1 MAEIISESLLE
12 SKLRAFDLDHMD
24 WSDKQYKE
32 YAVKAMD
39 GNSLREL
46 LIEDIK
52 YRKEHGLNV
61 VASCDG
67 WQGKGKSL
75 FMSSFAMIVG
85 KIYGNN
91 FPLSASNVYYSPID
105 LDFRLEN
112 GHIEGETFL
121 RDEHRYSNHGEGSRL
136 VNENLADY
144 EEQLRITQTNLLFA
158 SVKAQDHAHF
168 FWFEAKQTNFDPIE
182 KTPEG
187 KPKPL
192 SVTAVLKTPLYTE
205 RDCFV
210 WRGLVTLPAPSL
222 EYLKAYDLRKR
233 EYTQKDL
240 REKGDNALAQIKPYA
255 EKVIK
260 SREEDLI
267 KRTRDGFVN
276 PQKEELIKLVV
287 SEAIGSRKFTVSG
300 YRSMIAYIQDELKK
314 KYMRHNEEMLVQ
326 LEKKRQEQFEQR
338 QALIDERRRE
348 DEERRLRKEE
358 LQKLKLELEKQR
370 VQIKK
375 ERNELL
381 KKCALDEELEKE
393 DEENAKQLEE
403 EGGINAQ
410 C

>member
-1 MAEIISESLLE
+1 MVEIISESLLE
-12 SKLRAFDLDHMD
+12 QRLRSFDLEHMD

-32 YAVKAMD
+32 YALKAMD
-39 GNSLREL
+39 SNALREL
-46 LIEDIK
+46 LIEDLK
-52 YRKEHGLNV
+52 YRKEHGLNI

-75 FMSSFAMIVG
+75 FQSSFGMIVG
-85 KIYGNN
+85 KIFGHP
-91 FPLSASNVYYSPID
+91 FKAENVYYSPID
-105 LDFRLEN
+105 LDFRLESQN
-112 GHIEGETFL
+112 IEGETFL

-168 FWFEAKQTNFDPIE
+168 FWFEAKQTNFDPVE

-210 WRGLVTLPAPSL
+210 WRGLITLPVPPM
-222 EYLKAYDLRKR
+222 EYLQAYDKRKR
-233 EYTQKDL
+233 DYTQRDL

-260 SREEDLI
+260 LREEDLI

-276 PQKEELIKLVV
+276 PQKEELIKLIVAEV
-287 SEAIGSRKFTVSG
+287 IGSRKFTVSG
-300 YRSMIAYIQDELKK
+300 SKSMFAYIQDELKK
-314 KYMRHNEEMLVQ
+314 KYLKHNEQVFEG
-326 LEKKRQEQFEQR
+326 LEKKRQAQFEQR
-338 QALIDERRRE
+338 IALLDERRRE
-348 DEERRLRKEE
+348 DKERRLRKEE
-358 LQKLKLELEKQR
+358 LQKMKMDIERER
-370 VQIKK
+370 V
-375 ERNELL
+375 RL
-381 KKCALDEELEKE
+381 KKDLYEMRKKGALD
-393 DEENAKQLEE
+393 DELEE
-403 EGGINAQ
+403 EEAGSESDGQVEERAKKD
-410 C
+410 

>member
-1 MAEIISESLLE
+1 MEIVSESLLE
-12 SKLRAFDLDHMD
+12 QKLRSFDLEHLD

-32 YAVKAMD
+32 YALKAMD
-39 GNSLREL
+39 SNSLREL
-46 LIEDIK
+46 LIADLK

-75 FMSSFAMIVG
+75 FMSSFAMFVG
-85 KIYGNN
+85 KIFGKP
-91 FPLSASNVYYSPID
+91 FPMDASNVFYSPID
-105 LDFRLEN
+105 LDFRLESED
-112 GHIEGETFL
+112 IEGQTFL

-136 VNENLADY
+136 VNENLTDY

-168 FWFEAKQTNFDPIE
+168 FWFEAKQTNFSPDE
-182 KTPEG
+182 RTPEG

-210 WRGLVTLPAPSL
+210 WRGLITFPAPSM
-222 EYLKAYDLRKR
+222 EYLQAYDLRKR
-233 EYTQKDL
+233 SYTQKDL

-255 EKVIK
+255 VKVMQA
-260 SREEDLI
+260 REEDLI
-267 KRTRDGFVN
+267 KRTRDGFIN

-287 SEAIGSRKFTVSG
+287 AETIGSRKFTVSG

-314 KYMRHNEEMLVQ
+314 KYAKHNEDLIEQ
-326 LEKKRQEQFEQR
+326 LEKKRQLQFEQR
-338 QALIDERRRE
+338 QQLLDTRRLE

-358 LQKLKLELEKQR
+358 LQKEKLEIERQR
-370 VQIKK
+370 VKLKK
-375 ERNELL
+375 ELYEMRQRGV
-381 KKCALDEELEKE
+381 LDE
-393 DEENAKQLEE
+393 QLEQQEDAERESEGQIE
-403 EGGINAQ
+403 ERSGVP
-410 C
+410 

>member
-1 MAEIISESLLE
+1 MNEIVSESLLE
-12 SKLRAFDLDHMD
+12 QKLRAFDLEHMD
-24 WSDKQYKE
+24 WTDKQYKE

-39 GNSLREL
+39 GNALREL

-75 FMSSFAMIVG
+75 FQSSFAMIVG
-85 KIYGNN
+85 KIYGKP
-91 FPLSASNVYYSPID
+91 FTAQNVFYSPVD
-105 LDFRLEN
+105 LDFWLESQD
-112 GHIEGETFL
+112 IEGQTFL

-136 VNENLADY
+136 VNENLSDY

-168 FWFEAKQTNFDPIE
+168 FWFEAKQTNFDPVN

-187 KPKPL
+187 KPKPV

-210 WRGLVTLPAPSL
+210 WRGLITLPAPPL
-222 EYLKAYDLRKR
+222 DYLQAYDLRKR

-240 REKGDNALAQIKPYA
+240 REKADNALAQIKPYA
-255 EKVIK
+255 LKVIK
-260 SREEDLI
+260 LKEDDLI

-276 PQKEELIKLVV
+276 PQKEELINLVIT
-287 SEAIGSRKFTVSG
+287 ETIGSRKFTVHG
-300 YRSMIAYIQDELKK
+300 YKSMIAFIQDELKK
-314 KYMRHNEEMLVQ
+314 KYLAHNEKVIEE
-326 LEKKRQEQFEQR
+326 LERKKKEQFEQR
-338 QALIDERRRE
+338 NALLDERRRE

-358 LQKLKLELEKQR
+358 LQKVKLEIEAQR
-370 VQIKK
+370 VK
-375 ERNELL
+375 L
-381 KKCALDEELEKE
+381 KKQLYEMRQRGVLDEQLEKE
-393 DEENAKQLEE
+393 DEETGKS
-403 EGGINAQ
+403 EGQIESRTEKN
-410 C
+410 